1 MINYHL
7 FKHKKDKPWH
17 FIKGNKFITSS
28 IMKKRHEQKL
38 IILSI
43 GLIIAFS
50 IPVSLLFNSD
60 RESMG
65 YPMILIYIF
74 ALWLISIIISF
85 VIIKKYDE

>member
-1 MINYHL
+1 MIYGK
-7 FKHKKDKPWH
+7 FKIVKLSIIIHQ
-17 FIKGNKFITSS
+17 S

-43 GLIIAFS
+43 GLLIAFS

-60 RESMG
+60 REVLG

-74 ALWLISIIISF
+74 VIWMISIIISF
-85 VIIKKYDE
+85 IIIKKYDE